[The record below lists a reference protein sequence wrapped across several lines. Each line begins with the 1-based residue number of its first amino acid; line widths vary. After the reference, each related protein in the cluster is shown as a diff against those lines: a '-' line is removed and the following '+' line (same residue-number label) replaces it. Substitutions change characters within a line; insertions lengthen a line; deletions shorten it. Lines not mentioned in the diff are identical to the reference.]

1 MHIEEFQECDY
12 LQDYRCSSFL
22 EISKA
27 VFETSVLR
35 DDDEGSVFGYPKRDS
50 TTLLLTSVLG
60 YTIGATFSDTRE
72 ARDCELK
79 AVDIVVA
86 LNELWDDGFRVEIRA
101 ESSFAQE
108 SARAIIS
115 DLPLIAMVFVVMSI
129 FTCVVF
135 ANFKSKLYS

>member
-1 MHIEEFQECDY
+1 
-12 LQDYRCSSFL
+12 
-22 EISKA
+22 
-27 VFETSVLR
+27 
-35 DDDEGSVFGYPKRDS
+35 VFGYPKRDS